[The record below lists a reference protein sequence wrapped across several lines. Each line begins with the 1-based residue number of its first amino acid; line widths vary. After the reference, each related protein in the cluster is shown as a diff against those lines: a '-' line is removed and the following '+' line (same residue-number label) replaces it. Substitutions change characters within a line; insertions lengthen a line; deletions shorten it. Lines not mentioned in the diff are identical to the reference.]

1 MSRSTYPDKI
11 ALLALPCDNEQ
22 TIESEPVEDREDPSI
37 HFRYGWIPN
46 QEGELR
52 DNPRPSGIDGPRVG
66 PVDRKTVKEMGWRVS
81 YDSR

>member
-22 TIESEPVEDREDPSI
+22 TIQSEPVENSKDPSI
-37 HFRYGWIPN
+37 HFRYGCGPN

-52 DNPRPSGIDGPRVG
+52 DNPRPSGINGLRVG
-66 PVDRKTVKEMGWRVS
+66 PVSQKTVKKTE
-81 YDSR
+81 